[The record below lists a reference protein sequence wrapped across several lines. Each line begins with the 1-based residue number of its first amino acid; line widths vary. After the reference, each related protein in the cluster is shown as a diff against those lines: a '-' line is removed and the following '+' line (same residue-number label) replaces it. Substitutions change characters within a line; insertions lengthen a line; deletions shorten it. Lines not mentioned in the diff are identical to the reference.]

1 MGARGSPRLAREVQ
15 LACAGM
21 LHLQNNGSV
30 QRPVPTVTESLDRMV
45 DAAQKVAGDEVAL
58 LRAEASS
65 AASAAIQSGALLLLA
80 TAMLAIGWVIAMMAA
95 FQLLAPRLL
104 GTLAALASLSVF
116 NILCGVLFLVVARRR
131 LKELRNG

>member
-1 MGARGSPRLAREVQ
+1 
-15 LACAGM
+15 M